1 MLLWVYEIIY
11 DCIVTC
17 YVYREFDEIL
27 IRRMSEVFYEDEVK
41 SLPPPPDV
49 INYMMAEVFVL
60 RY

>member
-41 SLPPPPDV
+41 SLPPPDV

>member
-1 MLLWVYEIIY
+1 MCEIIY
-11 DCIVTC
+11 DCIGTC
-17 YVYREFDEIL
+17 YVYREFVEIL
-27 IRRMSEVFYEDEVK
+27 IRRMSEAFYEDEVK